1 MKLTARRS
9 FTYATRHLVAGDVFE
24 APDIHGIILIARR
37 KAKPAEEKLIS
48 QPPVVNVI
56 LGGWG
61 PYDEDVDPVKLRQV
75 AESRGITVDGRW
87 GAKRLQAEIDAVA
100 KPSTPA

>member
-37 KAKPAEEKLIS
+37 KAKPAEEKLIT
-48 QPPVVNVI
+48 PPVVHAGV
-56 LGGWG
+56 LAA
-61 PYDEDVDPVKLRQV
+61 VDDDFDLVRLRYI
-75 AESRGITVDGRW
+75 AESRGIAVDGRW

-100 KPSTPA
+100 KPSAPA

>member
-37 KAKPAEEKLIS
+37 KAKPAEEKLIT
-48 QPPVVNVI
+48 PPVVRAEVSVA
-56 LGGWG
+56 
-61 PYDEDVDPVKLRQV
+61 YDDDADLVRLRTV

-100 KPSTPA
+100 KPSISA